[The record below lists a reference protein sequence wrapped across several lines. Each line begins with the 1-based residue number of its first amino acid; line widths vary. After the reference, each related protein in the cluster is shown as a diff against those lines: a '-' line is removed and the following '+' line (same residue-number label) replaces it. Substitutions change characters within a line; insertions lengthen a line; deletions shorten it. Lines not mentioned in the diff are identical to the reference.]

1 MKEEIS
7 TITFCILKLKCL
19 LLLYMNNQLDR
30 YKKLPVFLRNTVEIL
45 YLFSSIECCHGKIWR
60 LAWLFLLR
68 WLEWLPRLSRD
79 KSSTL
84 LYHTLMTVLNPC
96 IFFFETPV
104 CFFNV
109 QIQVFASRKF
119 SSIISLHFSCSTWF
133 YMNANYTY
141 MLTFFCL

>member
-7 TITFCILKLKCL
+7 TITFCILKLTCL
-19 LLLYMNNQLDR
+19 LLLYMKNQLDR

-84 LYHTLMTVLNPC
+84 LYHALMTVLNPC
-96 IFFFETPV
+96 IFFLRPQYAFSMFKFKFLLQESFLLLYLYIFPV
-104 CFFNV
+104 LHG
-109 QIQVFASRKF
+109 STWM
-119 SSIISLHFSCSTWF
+119 SIIHTC
-133 YMNANYTY
+133 
-141 MLTFFCL
+141 